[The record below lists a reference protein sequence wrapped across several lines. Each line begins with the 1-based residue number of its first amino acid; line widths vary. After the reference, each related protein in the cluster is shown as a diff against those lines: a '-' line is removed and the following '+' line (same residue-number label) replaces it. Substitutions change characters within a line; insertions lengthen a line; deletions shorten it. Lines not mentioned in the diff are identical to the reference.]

1 MMGGSDSS
9 DTGVYRGVEVIF
21 SETKL
26 FQVHKQLY
34 LLNLQK

>member
-1 MMGGSDSS
+1 MTIYELLQKMGGS

-26 FQVHKQLY
+26 FQIHK
-34 LLNLQK
+34 